1 VKEKYTKNI
10 FLSLGSNLG
19 DRLLNI
25 YNCLKLIEE
34 EIGTIEKKSSVYE
47 TEAWGNRIQKS
58 FLNMVIQIHS
68 PQSPF
73 EMLESIHK
81 IESKLGRI
89 RNEKWEPRVIDIDI
103 LYFDAA
109 KVNTQHLTIPHLF
122 MQDRKFVLVPLVEI
136 DPKFEHPILK
146 KNNSALLSECKDQSE
161 VKVFKD

>member
-1 VKEKYTKNI
+1 
-10 FLSLGSNLG
+10 
-19 DRLLNI
+19 
-25 YNCLKLIEE
+25 
-34 EIGTIEKKSSVYE
+34 
-47 TEAWGNRIQKS
+47 
-58 FLNMVIQIHS
+58 MVIQIHS

-109 KVNTQHLTIPHLF
+109 KVNTQHLMIPHLF

-136 DPKFEHPILK
+136 APKFEHPILK

-161 VKVFKD
+161 VKLFKD